1 MFFWLEL
8 GDLLNDPDMNSATC
22 KPKSQIK
29 PKALSVSKNFLE
41 ELKKIATVGLACKV
55 SNYIEKILW
64 IALGG
69 AGIVWAV
76 FFLTT
81 LVQEWEENAGIM
93 TKGNFEL
100 KYPAITICPKVSTKY
115 AIAEQLGNFLDQS
128 NLPDELL
135 FLRESFF
142 LCGSG
147 LLKDM
152 KNVHFLDYP
161 AKEAKKYYE
170 YDCIRKN
177 KRKGCEVILHSFI
190 I

>member
-1 MFFWLEL
+1 MK
-8 GDLLNDPDMNSATC
+8 GDLINDPNMNSSTGNLKC
-22 KPKSQIK
+22 KIK
-29 PKALSVSKNFLE
+29 PTRLAILKKFLE
-41 ELKKIATVGLACKV
+41 ELKKITTVGLAYKAT
-55 SNYIEKILW
+55 NYIEKIFW

-69 AGIVWAV
+69 AGIAWAV
-76 FFLTT
+76 FFMTT
-81 LVQEWEENAGIM
+81 LVQEWEENAGVM

-100 KYPAITICPKVSTKY
+100 RYPAITICPKVSTKY

-161 AKEAKKYYE
+161 TKKAKKYYE
-170 YDCIRKN
+170 YYCLQKN
-177 KRKGCEVILHSFI
+177 EQKDCEVILHSFI
-190 I
+190 INI